1 MVNPEYYFISD
12 LHIGGEGSLTT
23 CDFEADLISFLQ
35 LLEGKTNSAELIIVG
50 DAFSFWEMTRAS
62 PLEKL
67 KIIIDQHP
75 RLFEQFKSTGEKIK
89 ITLIPGNHDYEL
101 ACYEDFKQTLE
112 IYNITLEAKEVITR
126 SIQGKTIWIE
136 HGNQHDS
143 FNRIDDFG
151 NPYVTPIGY
160 YIVSQIVDGLV
171 EKSRL
176 GKYRWLKDIE
186 SVYPNEAIPHWF
198 FSNYFYKEM
207 SLWLRWILLPFLL
220 LLSVSFVILIS
231 ALLER
236 VGIVDNGFFSQ
247 PWLAF
252 LHNFGFAGKALDFT
266 VNLVLFIDT
275 LFLFGLILVLVPL
288 SFVFRDI
295 QKTLKRYGF
304 KGRKGL
310 KAHKKSLYL
319 QAAKKVFNE
328 DANVFAFVYGHTHKP
343 SLTKIRDEGNQKLGD
358 RYVIN
363 TGSWLK
369 KLKRISSIF
378 RFLPAVYYPSYQLNY
393 FKICLDGDRL
403 EILYECLPKQVE
415 SGLTPLEKLAI
426 LGRKKQKPILIP
438 PRTILKESK
447 PNKM

>member
-12 LHIGGEGSLTT
+12 LHIGGEGNLTV
-23 CDFEADLISFLQ
+23 CDFEAELVEFLQ
-35 LLEGKTNSAELIIVG
+35 LLEGKTKATELIIVG
-50 DAFSFWEMTRAS
+50 DAFSFWEMTRTS
-62 PLEKL
+62 VSEKL
-67 KIIIDQHP
+67 ETIIHQHS
-75 RLFEQFKSTGEKIK
+75 RLFKQFKRTGENIK

-101 ACYEDFKQTLE
+101 ACYEDYKQTLQN
-112 IYNITLEAKEVITR
+112 YNINLEAKEAITR
-126 SIQGKTIWIE
+126 QIQGKTIWIE
-136 HGNQHDS
+136 HGNQHDR
-143 FNRIDDFG
+143 FNRIADFG

-198 FSNYFYKEM
+198 VSNYFYKEM

-220 LLSVSFVILIS
+220 LLSVSVLILIS
-231 ALLER
+231 AALEQTG
-236 VGIVDNGFFSQ
+236 VVAIGFFSK

-252 LHNFGFAGKALDFT
+252 LQNFGFAGKALDFT

-275 LFLFGLILVLVPL
+275 LFLFGLILVLIPL

-295 QKTLKRYGF
+295 QKTLRRYGF

-310 KAHKKSLYL
+310 KVHKQSLYL
-319 QAAKKVFNE
+319 QAAQQVFE
-328 DANVFAFVYGHTHKP
+328 RDSSIFAFIYGHTHQP
-343 SLTKIRDEGNQKLGD
+343 SLTPKGD
-358 RYVIN
+358 RYVLN

-369 KLKRISSIF
+369 KLERIPSIF

-393 FKICLDGDRL
+393 FKVFVNNGKI
-403 EILYECLPKQVE
+403 EILYECLPKQAE
-415 SGLTPLEKLAI
+415 SGLTPLENLAI
-426 LGRKKQKPILIP
+426 AGRQKQKPISIP
-438 PRTILKESK
+438 QRTIVERSQDQKA
-447 PNKM
+447 

>member
-12 LHIGGEGSLTT
+12 LHIGGEGNLTT
-23 CDFEADLISFLQ
+23 CDFEAELIDFLQ
-35 LLEGKTNSAELIIVG
+35 LLEGKTNSTELIIVG
-50 DAFSFWEMTRAS
+50 DAFSFWEMTRTS
-62 PLEKL
+62 SLEKL
-67 KIIIDQHP
+67 KTIVGQHP
-75 RLFEQFKSTGEKIK
+75 KLFEQFRRTGEKIQ

-112 IYNITLEAKEVITR
+112 TYNITLEAKETITR

-231 ALLER
+231 AVLER
-236 VGIVDNGFFSQ
+236 VGIVDSGFFSK

-252 LHNFGFAGKALDFT
+252 LYNFGFAGKALDFT

-275 LFLFGLILVLVPL
+275 LFLFGLILVLIPL

-310 KAHKKSLYL
+310 KVHKKSLYL
-319 QAAKKVFNE
+319 QAAQKVF
-328 DANVFAFVYGHTHKP
+328 DRDKDVFAFVYGHTHQP
-343 SLTKIRDEGNQKLGD
+343 AITKRGD
-358 RYVIN
+358 RYIIN

-393 FKICLDGDRL
+393 FIIRVEGDRL
-403 EILYECLPKQVE
+403 EILYECLPKQAE

-426 LGRKKQKPILIP
+426 LGRKKQKPISIP
-438 PRTILKESK
+438 RRTIVQSSAKDALKS
-447 PNKM
+447 NQLG

>member
-12 LHIGGEGSLTT
+12 LHIGGEGNLTD
-23 CDFEADLISFLQ
+23 CDFEAELIDFLQ
-35 LLEGKTNSAELIIVG
+35 LLEDRANSTELIIVG
-50 DAFSFWEMTRAS
+50 DAFSFWEMTRTS

-67 KIIIDQHP
+67 ETIIDRHP
-75 RLFEQFKSTGEKIK
+75 KLFDQFKRTGEKIE

-101 ACYEDFKQTLE
+101 ACYEDFKPILKT
-112 IYNITLEAKEVITR
+112 YNITLEAEEVITR

-143 FNRIDDFG
+143 FNRINDFG
-151 NPYVTPIGY
+151 NPHVTPIGY

-207 SLWLRWILLPFLL
+207 SIWLRWILLPFLL
-220 LLSVSFVILIS
+220 LLSVSFVILVS
-231 ALLER
+231 AILER
-236 VGIVDNGFFSQ
+236 VGIVDSGFFSK

-252 LHNFGFAGKALDFT
+252 LQNFGFAGKALDFT

-275 LFLFGLILVLVPL
+275 LFLFGSILVLIPL
-288 SFVFRDI
+288 LFVFRDI
-295 QKTLKRYGF
+295 QKTLRRYGF
-304 KGRKGL
+304 KGKKGL
-310 KAHKKSLYL
+310 KIQKKSRYL
-319 QAAKKVFNE
+319 QAAQQVFNR
-328 DANVFAFVYGHTHKP
+328 DKNVFAFVYGHTHQP
-343 SLTKIRDEGNQKLGD
+343 SLTKINCEGLHLQGLSQDSGD

-369 KLKRISSIF
+369 KLKRVSSVF

-393 FKICLDGDRL
+393 FKIFVNGDRI
-403 EILYECLPKQVE
+403 EIIYECLPKQAE

-426 LGRKKQKPILIP
+426 LGRKKPKPIIIP
-438 PRTILKESK
+438 RKTII
-447 PNKM
+447 

>member
-12 LHIGGEGSLTT
+12 LHIGGEGNLTT
-23 CDFEADLISFLQ
+23 CDFEAELIDFLQ
-35 LLEGKTNSAELIIVG
+35 LLEGKTNSTELIIVG
-50 DAFSFWEMTRAS
+50 DAFSFWEMTRTS
-62 PLEKL
+62 SLEKL
-67 KIIIDQHP
+67 KTIVGQHP
-75 RLFEQFKSTGEKIK
+75 KLFEQFRRTGEKIQ

-112 IYNITLEAKEVITR
+112 TYNITLEAKETITR

-231 ALLER
+231 AVLER
-236 VGIVDNGFFSQ
+236 VGIVDSGFFSK

-252 LHNFGFAGKALDFT
+252 LYNFGFAGKALDFT

-275 LFLFGLILVLVPL
+275 LFLFGLILVLIPL

-310 KAHKKSLYL
+310 KVHKKSLYL
-319 QAAKKVFNE
+319 QAAQKVF
-328 DANVFAFVYGHTHKP
+328 DQDKDVFAFVYGHTHQP
-343 SLTKIRDEGNQKLGD
+343 AITKRGD
-358 RYVIN
+358 RYIIN

-393 FKICLDGDRL
+393 FIIRVEGDRL
-403 EILYECLPKQVE
+403 EILYECLPKQAE

-426 LGRKKQKPILIP
+426 LGRKKQKPISIP
-438 PRTILKESK
+438 RRTIVQSSAKDALKL
-447 PNKM
+447 NQLG